1 MKTRVDI
8 IPVSNK
14 VVNERNR
21 LCYMK
26 GYPMRFELT
35 RVGRWLWSKPRSLR
49 RTPDHRLRSRDVM
62 AFMLPRH
69 VRVTRTSALS
79 LIARRR
85 VNSVTRL
92 AIHAKEPERQSSQ
105 AARRL
110 VVDSFES
117 NTTTGIYNMAKMQI
131 QRKNDAVSSISID
144 LAKVYTPCTSDHGY
158 YRGRTACPPLL

>member
-1 MKTRVDI
+1 M
-8 IPVSNK
+8 
-14 VVNERNR
+14 
-21 LCYMK
+21 
-26 GYPMRFELT
+26 
-35 RVGRWLWSKPRSLR
+35 
-49 RTPDHRLRSRDVM
+49 
-62 AFMLPRH
+62 
-69 VRVTRTSALS
+69 
-79 LIARRR
+79 
-85 VNSVTRL
+85 TRL